1 MVNVQ
6 KYWVLYWLDVVV
18 IVVQSL
24 SRVQLQPHG
33 LQHAK
38 ASLSFTIS
46 RSLLKLMSI
55 VSDAIQ
61 PSHPSFITSS
71 PLLQSFPTSGSFP
84 VSQHFASGG
93 LSIGA
98 SVSVSV
104 IPMNIQGW
112 FPIGLTGLTS
122 LLSKGLSRVFP
133 STTFQKYQFFST
145 QPSLSSN
152 SHISKWPLEKPYL

>member
-55 VSDAIQ
+55 ESVM
-61 PSHPSFITSS
+61 PSNHLILPSS
-71 PLLQSFPTSGSFP
+71 PLLLSFNL
-84 VSQHFASGG
+84 SQHQG
-93 LSIGA
+93 L
-98 SVSVSV
+98 
-104 IPMNIQGW
+104 
-112 FPIGLTGLTS
+112 
-122 LLSKGLSRVFP
+122 
-133 STTFQKYQFFST
+133 FQ
-145 QPSLSSN
+145 
-152 SHISKWPLEKPYL
+152 